1 MSKPRN
7 ATKPASASPAA
18 MPASAKQD
26 YRVLVTGWVAG
37 RRAEEGDILRLT
49 ETEARYE
56 AVEPVKDVD
65 AE

>member
-1 MSKPRN
+1 
-7 ATKPASASPAA
+7 